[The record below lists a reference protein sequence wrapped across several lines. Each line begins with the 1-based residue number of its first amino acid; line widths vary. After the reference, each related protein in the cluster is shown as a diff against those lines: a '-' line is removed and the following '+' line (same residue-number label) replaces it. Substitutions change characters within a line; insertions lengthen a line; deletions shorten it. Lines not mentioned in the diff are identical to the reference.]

1 MASKYLYL
9 NVPSLLQLDGSDLL
23 IEERQL
29 PYGRQRVPL
38 KSLGML
44 FVHHQEVAVPFGV
57 MDALE
62 EHRVLVLRLDG
73 RMRCFDP
80 YYHEMQLSRAREL
93 QMQLKLSLSLRLH
106 LWRQVLQEML
116 HNQYAVLHVMELLTP
131 EIQNYYEERMRQT
144 DFGNYHRSLEQ
155 YERLVDLSPI
165 RSVPE
170 PKALLQLGRTL
181 LKMMIC
187 AYLNKSGVDSSLGWF
202 GDADAERTL
211 SLTDTL
217 ALGLMPLMDFLI
229 LQSFQVSDYIS
240 LRPESYPTVLMEVL
254 PTEITTQSGTFPLKE
269 LVARQVEGLLDC
281 YLGIE
286 KTLPPTLF
294 CAY

>member
-1 MASKYLYL
+1 MPNMYLYL
-9 NVPSLLQLDGSDLL
+9 AVPSLLRLEGMDLL

-38 KSLGML
+38 GSLSML
-44 FVHHQEVAVPFGV
+44 CVNHQEVAVPFGV

-80 YYHEMQLSRAREL
+80 YYHELQISRAREL
-93 QMQLKLSLSLRLH
+93 QMQLKLSLPLRLR
-106 LWRQVLQEML
+106 LWRQVIQEML
-116 HNQYAVLHVMELLTP
+116 YNQRAVLDEMELLAP
-131 EIQNYYEERMRQT
+131 EVQSCYDAWMREP
-144 DFGNYHRSLEQ
+144 DFGGYQRCIEQ
-155 YERLVDLSPI
+155 YERVLDLSPI
-165 RSVPE
+165 SRVPE
-170 PKALLQLGRTL
+170 PKALMRLGRSL
-181 LKMMIC
+181 LRMMIC
-187 AYLNKSGVDSSLGWF
+187 AYLNKSGLDSSVGWF

-229 LQSFQVSDYIS
+229 LRSFNASEYIS
-240 LRPESYPTVLMEVL
+240 LNPASYPTVLMEVL
-254 PTEITTQSGTFPLKE
+254 PTEIPIQRGTYPLKE

-294 CAY
+294 CAE